1 MTWVEMVPVVA
12 VALAVVY
19 VPGLAL
25 AFAMGAR
32 RFTLVA
38 IAPALSVAIIAL
50 SAIALGLAGIPWS
63 VPAVAAI
70 SLAAATLAYLA
81 RRLGPPAPRDEA
93 RARPELPWLAAGV
106 GLGAV
111 IVTVQLVTVLAV
123 PDAVSQTFDAPFHQ
137 NVLRYIADT
146 GSASSFD
153 ITGLILA
160 AGESSFYPAAW
171 HGVASLVWPLVDVP
185 IPAAANAVN
194 LVFASVVWVSGS
206 VLLARIIVPGSRV
219 ALVAAGILSAAFP
232 AFPLLMLDYGVL
244 YAYFLG
250 LALLPVALALTV
262 SVAGLGPRL
271 ELGRWWQ
278 LPALA
283 LSLVA
288 CALAQPAAALAWGA
302 LSIPIAIWWFA
313 SFARRDR
320 RGWLVLS
327 LGVCL
332 IAGIGVLAGA
342 WYYAGRIGMSAPWGP
357 HTTFLGALTEAVG
370 HAPPGHPLA
379 IAASVLVLAGL
390 IDIVLRRR
398 QLWLAASWALAVA
411 LFGIAATL
419 ESLPL
424 RNAFT
429 GIFYNDAPRLAAL
442 IVIVSVPIATVGT
455 VAVCSLARRVVWPRL
470 SARLGERPARA
481 VAVASAAAGTVLLVV
496 ATQGNAIAF
505 EMRQS
510 AEKYGFDGI
519 VAMLSEDEARLIER
533 LDATTAESAVIAGS
547 AWTGTSYAYAL
558 GEREVITPHFNRSTD
573 PDEVIINE
581 RLNRALTD
589 PAVCEA
595 VRELGVEY
603 VLDFGSAAGDVGHGW
618 EFDGL
623 QDYPGLADLSASGVV
638 TPVDREGDAVLY
650 RITAC

>member
-1 MTWVEMVPVVA
+1 MTWVEMVPAIA
-12 VALAVVY
+12 VALVVVY

-38 IAPALSVAIIAL
+38 IAPALSVAVIAV
-50 SAIALGLAGIPWS
+50 SAIALGAAGVDWS
-63 VPAVAAI
+63 VPVVAVIALITAA
-70 SLAAATLAYLA
+70 LVYLA
-81 RRLGPPAPRDEA
+81 RRVGRPVPFDGVRS
-93 RARPELPWLAAGV
+93 RPELPFLLIGV
-106 GLGAV
+106 GLGGV
-111 IVTVQLVTVLAV
+111 IVATQLVIVLVV

-137 NVLRYIADT
+137 NVLRYIAET

-171 HGVASLVWPLVDVP
+171 HGVASLVWPLVNVP

-219 ALVAAGILSAAFP
+219 ALVAAGVLSAAFP

-250 LALLPVALALTV
+250 LALLPIALALTV
-262 SVAGLGPRL
+262 SFAGLGPRL
-271 ELGRWWQ
+271 ELGRWWH

-283 LSLVA
+283 LTLLA
-288 CALAQPAAALAWGA
+288 CALAQPAVALAWGA
-302 LSIPIAIWWFA
+302 LSIPIAICWFA
-313 SFARRDR
+313 GFARRDR
-320 RGWLVLS
+320 RLWLVLT
-327 LGVCL
+327 LGVGV
-332 IAGIGVLAGA
+332 IAGIVILAGA
-342 WYYAGRIGMSAPWGP
+342 WYYAGRIGLSAPWGP
-357 HTTFLGALTEAVG
+357 HTTFLGALIEAVG

-379 IAASVLVLAGL
+379 VAASVLVAIGL
-390 IDIVLRRR
+390 IDIVVRLR
-398 QLWLAASWALAVA
+398 QLWLAFSWGLMVM
-411 LFGIAATL
+411 LFGIASTL

-424 RNAFT
+424 RNTFT

-442 IVIVSVPIATVGT
+442 IAIVSVPIAVVGT
-455 VAVCSLARRVVWPRL
+455 VAVCSLVRRVVWPGL
-470 SARLGERPARA
+470 SARLGDRPART
-481 VAVASAAAGTVLLVV
+481 VAISAAAAGTVLLVV
-496 ATQGNAIAF
+496 GTQGNAIAF
-505 EMRQS
+505 EIRQS
-510 AEKYGFDGI
+510 ATKYGFDGI
-519 VAMLSEDEARLIER
+519 VAILSEDEAQLIER
-533 LDATTAESAVIAGS
+533 LDSTTGESTVIAGS

-558 GEREVITPHFNRSTD
+558 GDRDVITPHFNRSSD
-573 PDEVIINE
+573 PNEIIINE
-581 RLNRALTD
+581 RLNQAVAD
-589 PAVCEA
+589 PAVCNA

-603 VLDFGSAAGDVGHGW
+603 VLDFGRAAGDVGHGR

-623 QDYPGLADLSASGVV
+623 QDYPGLTDLSTSGVV

>member
-1 MTWVEMVPVVA
+1 MTWVEMVPAIA
-12 VALAVVY
+12 VALVVAY

-38 IAPALSVAIIAL
+38 IAPALSVAIIAV
-50 SAIALGLAGIPWS
+50 SAIVLGIVGIGWS
-63 VPAVAAI
+63 VSAVAVIALI
-70 SLAAATLAYLA
+70 TAVIVYLA
-81 RRLGPPAPRDEA
+81 RQLGPRVA
-93 RARPELPWLAAGV
+93 REGERSRPELPWIAAGV
-106 GLGAV
+106 GLGATIVAAQLV
-111 IVTVQLVTVLAV
+111 IVLVV

-137 NVLRYIADT
+137 NVLRYIAET

-194 LVFASVVWVSGS
+194 LVFASAVWVSGS
-206 VLLARIIVPGSRV
+206 VLLVRIIVPGSRV
-219 ALVAAGILSAAFP
+219 ALVAAGVLSAAFP

-250 LALLPVALALTV
+250 LALLPIALALTV

-271 ELGRWWQ
+271 ELGRWWH

-283 LSLVA
+283 LTLVA
-288 CALAQPAAALAWGA
+288 CALAQPAVALAWGA

-313 SFARRDR
+313 GFARRDR
-320 RGWLVLS
+320 RLWLVLS

-332 IAGIGVLAGA
+332 IAGIGVLTGA
-342 WYYAGRIGMSAPWGP
+342 WYYAGRIGLSAPWGP
-357 HTTFLGALTEAVG
+357 HTDFLGALTEAVG

-379 IAASVLVLAGL
+379 VAASVLVAIGL
-390 IDIVLRRR
+390 IDIVLRPR
-398 QLWLAASWALAVA
+398 QLWLAFSWGLMVM
-411 LFGIAATL
+411 LFGIASTL

-442 IVIVSVPIATVGT
+442 IAIVSAPIAVVGT
-455 VAVCSLARRVVWPRL
+455 VAVCSLLRRIVWPRL
-470 SARLGERPARA
+470 HARLGDRPAGA
-481 VAVASAAAGTVLLVV
+481 VAIAAAVVGTVLLVV

-510 AEKYGFDGI
+510 AQKYGFDGI
-519 VAMLSEDEARLIER
+519 VAMLSEDEAQLIER
-533 LDATTAESAVIAGS
+533 LDSTTGESTVIAGS

-558 GEREVITPHFNRSTD
+558 GDRDVITPHFNRSSD
-573 PDEVIINE
+573 PDEIIINE

-589 PAVCEA
+589 PAVCDA

-603 VLDFGSAAGDVGHGW
+603 VLDFGRAAGDVGHGW

-638 TPVDREGDAVLY
+638 TTVDREGDAVLY